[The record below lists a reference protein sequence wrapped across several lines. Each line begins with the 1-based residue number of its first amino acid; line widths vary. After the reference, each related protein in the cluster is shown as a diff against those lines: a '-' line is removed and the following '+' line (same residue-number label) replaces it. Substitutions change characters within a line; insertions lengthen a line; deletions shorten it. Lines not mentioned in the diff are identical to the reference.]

1 MSSRLGGWRLP
12 LVEQNSAFCNSQ
24 KPSPSDARTAY
35 PGAVHGAVA
44 HSAPANPAIAH
55 EFQNHNQT
63 GDRDPADS
71 AREHI
76 TAITAYAAHAVRLC
90 AK

>member
-1 MSSRLGGWRLP
+1 MAGGYRWLSRSPRFAIP
-12 LVEQNSAFCNSQ
+12 RNHR
-24 KPSPSDARTAY
+24 PSNARTAY
-35 PGAVHGAVA
+35 PGAAHGAVA

-71 AREHI
+71 ARGHI
-76 TAITAYAAHAVRLC
+76 TAITAYAALAIRLC